1 MNMSEVRTRFAPS
14 PTGYL
19 HIGGLRTALYGW
31 LFAKNHGGKFVLRV
45 EDTDQQRYVEGA
57 TDLIYRTMKQ
67 TGLTYD
73 EGPDVGGPYGPYIQ
87 SQRREI
93 YQKYAD
99 ELVERGGAYY
109 CFCTKEEIE
118 QRRKAAGHEEGAY
131 KYDRKCADIPL
142 DQARRRIANGE
153 PYVVRQRIPDSG
165 TASFDDLVYGHIEV
179 DVHELEDGILL
190 KSDGLPTYNF
200 ANVVDD
206 SLMHITH
213 IIRGTEYLSSTPKYN
228 LIYQAFGWDIP
239 QYLHLP
245 PVMKDAHRKL
255 SKRYGDASY
264 EDFIRRGFLK
274 EAILNYIA
282 LLGWNPGTN
291 QELFTMEELAE
302 AFDVKGISKSPAIF
316 DENKLRWMNAEYIRH
331 MDEAAFTAHAAPYY
345 DQVLPTNDSQKQVL
359 CQILQQRLETFAE
372 IPDKIAF
379 LRALPDYDLAMYC
392 HKKMKTDLEKSK
404 IALEKAQQ
412 VLGTLQDWQQQ
423 AIHDALLGAAAELG
437 LKNGQMLWP
446 VRVAV
451 TGTQVTPGGAVE
463 AAVLLGKE
471 ETLRR
476 IQIGLERIGQNA

>member
-87 SQRREI
+87 SERREI

-291 QELFTMEELAE
+291 QEIFTMEELAA

-345 DQVLPTNDSQKQVL
+345 DRVLPTSDSQKQVL

-379 LRALPDYDLAMYC
+379 LRALPEYDLAMYC

-404 IALEKAQQ
+404 TALEKAQQ
-412 VLGTLQDWQQQ
+412 ALGTLQDWQQQ
-423 AIHDALLGAAAELG
+423 AIHDTLLGAAAELG

>member
-1 MNMSEVRTRFAPS
+1 
-14 PTGYL
+14 
-19 HIGGLRTALYGW
+19 
-31 LFAKNHGGKFVLRV
+31 
-45 EDTDQQRYVEGA
+45 
-57 TDLIYRTMKQ
+57 
-67 TGLTYD
+67 
-73 EGPDVGGPYGPYIQ
+73 
-87 SQRREI
+87 
-93 YQKYAD
+93 
-99 ELVERGGAYY
+99 
-109 CFCTKEEIE
+109 
-118 QRRKAAGHEEGAY
+118 
-131 KYDRKCADIPL
+131 
-142 DQARRRIANGE
+142 
-153 PYVVRQRIPDSG
+153 
-165 TASFDDLVYGHIEV
+165 
-179 DVHELEDGILL
+179 
-190 KSDGLPTYNF
+190 
-200 ANVVDD
+200 
-206 SLMHITH
+206 
-213 IIRGTEYLSSTPKYN
+213 
-228 LIYQAFGWDIP
+228 
-239 QYLHLP
+239 
-245 PVMKDAHRKL
+245 
-255 SKRYGDASY
+255 
-264 EDFIRRGFLK
+264 
-274 EAILNYIA
+274 
-282 LLGWNPGTN
+282 
-291 QELFTMEELAE
+291 MEELAE

-412 VLGTLQDWQQQ
+412 VLGTLTDWQQQ